1 MTDEDLLLRAGCGR
15 SLSYHGPVDPRS
27 LLRALA
33 ERPEAELAPDFY
45 GNGGAVARLEAR
57 TAALLG
63 KPAASFLIKG
73 VTAQLVLLRALTEM
87 RAGAVAI
94 PALGHMAVDEADAV
108 DHLIA
113 PPVIRLGGDGP
124 YGVADIEAL
133 DAKPAICVVEL
144 PLRRAA
150 YRLLP
155 FDALAAL
162 SAWCRARDVH
172 LHVDGARI
180 WEAAAGYGVTPA
192 ALAALA
198 DSVYVSFYKGL
209 GGLAGAAL
217 AGDRWLLDALKPWK
231 TRLGGDLSTAFPYA
245 LAALDGL
252 DMKLP
257 RMADYV
263 ARARA
268 LSASLAERGLG
279 SVPGVP
285 HTNAFRILLPGTPDA
300 LSQANRAFARRHG
313 IWLFNGF
320 EALAGDRAAAEIVVG
335 EAAMASSDVEI
346 AGWIAELAGE
356 GAE

>member
-1 MTDEDLLLRAGCGR
+1 MIDEDLRLRAGCGR
-15 SLSYHGPVDPRS
+15 SLSYHGPADPRS
-27 LLRALA
+27 LLKALA
-33 ERPEAELAPDFY
+33 DRPEAALAPDFY
-45 GNGGAVARLEAR
+45 GNGGAVAQLEAR

-63 KPAASFLIKG
+63 KPAASFMIKG
-73 VTAQLVLLRALTEM
+73 VTAQLVLLRALTEI
-87 RAGAVAI
+87 RTGAVVI

-113 PPVIRLGGDGP
+113 APVIRLGGDGP
-124 YGVADIEAL
+124 YDVADLEAL
-133 DAKPAICVVEL
+133 DETPAICVVEL

-155 FDALAAL
+155 LDALAAL
-162 SAWCRARDVH
+162 SEWCRARGVH

-180 WEAAAGYGVTPA
+180 WEAAAGYGVSPA
-192 ALAALA
+192 AIAALA

-217 AGDRWLLDALKPWK
+217 AGDHALLDMLKSWK

-245 LAALDGL
+245 LAAFEGL
-252 DMKLP
+252 DTKLP

-263 ARARA
+263 ARARTLA
-268 LSASLAERGLG
+268 ASLAERGLG
-279 SVPGVP
+279 PLPGVP
-285 HTNAFRILLPGTPDA
+285 HTNAFRILLPGVPDI
-300 LSQANRAFARRHG
+300 LTRANRAFARRHG

-320 EALAGDRAAAEIVVG
+320 EAMADDRSAAEIVIG
-335 EAAMASSDVEI
+335 EAAMVLSDAEI
-346 AGWIAELAGE
+346 AGWIGDMTGD